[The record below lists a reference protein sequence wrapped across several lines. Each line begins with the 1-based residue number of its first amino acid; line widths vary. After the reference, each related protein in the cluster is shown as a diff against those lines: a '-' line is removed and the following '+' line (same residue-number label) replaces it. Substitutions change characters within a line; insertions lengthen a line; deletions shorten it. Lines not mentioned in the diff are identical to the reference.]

1 MKQDRKHTTT
11 PEARLTTENR
21 DELDGVHP
29 TGCLTEERTLKMEKK
44 NKEIRKGKEMKK
56 NYTIGSREKSRT
68 ADRPAERPV
77 KRHTD
82 HLTAGLTER
91 LTFTFYRSKNRFSRH
106 RLTLKQGKSG
116 KGNKKTD
123 KCKIGKGKKKTD
135 KCKVS
140 KGKKTVV
147 RERASEGQM
156 FSPWR
161 DESDA
166 LCHVRSTQKTRR
178 CIHM

>member
-29 TGCLTEERTLKMEKK
+29 TGCLTAERTLKMEKK

-91 LTFTFYRSKNRFSRH
+91 LTLTFY
-106 RLTLKQGKSG
+106 
-116 KGNKKTD
+116 
-123 KCKIGKGKKKTD
+123 
-135 KCKVS
+135 
-140 KGKKTVV
+140 
-147 RERASEGQM
+147 
-156 FSPWR
+156 
-161 DESDA
+161 
-166 LCHVRSTQKTRR
+166 
-178 CIHM
+178 